1 MYNLR
6 TGEVPERSIGLVLK
20 TNVDVSSPGV
30 RIPPSPL
37 IVVDKM
43 GGELNNMRYVGED
56 LCVGAGGVFG
66 N

>member
-1 MYNLR
+1 
-6 TGEVPERSIGLVLK
+6 
-20 TNVDVSSPGV
+20 
-30 RIPPSPL
+30 
-37 IVVDKM
+37 VVDKM